1 MNWVMC
7 VWYGLL
13 SRLLACF
20 LPCLRYMHV
29 LRVCMHG
36 RREGWMDACMCGVHA
51 SVYVR
56 LHACTCM
63 SMYVVEVPHATY
75 AMNVLY
81 LMYVNVCHVGNI
93 MYVTMQY
100 KAMPCNVM

>member
-1 MNWVMC
+1 
-7 VWYGLL
+7 
-13 SRLLACF
+13 
-20 LPCLRYMHV
+20 
-29 LRVCMHG
+29 
-36 RREGWMDACMCGVHA
+36 MDACMCGVHA

-81 LMYVNVCHVGNI
+81 LMYVNVCHVGNV